1 MGFELKKYT
10 APDFTKEPFVSAPDA
25 VLAPAPKDRTAP
37 ENYHATTIFPEYFK
51 VNGTW
56 LLAEESRMDCVAVY
70 ENGKI
75 AVREFRTLK
84 QGDLVFVGK
93 DRGGGRGN
101 FSSGPTV
108 LRSRGTQSKEAFFLP
123 PGQIQGDGL
132 LQGLRSHLR
141 SVKA

>member
-75 AVREFRTLK
+75 AVREFP
-84 QGDLVFVGK
+84 
-93 DRGGGRGN
+93 
-101 FSSGPTV
+101 SGPTV
-108 LRSRGTQSKEAFFLP
+108 LRSRELSLRRLFPSARAD
-123 PGQIQGDGL
+123 PGRRPSPRTTIT
-132 LQGLRSHLR
+132 STIC
-141 SVKA
+141 

>member
-84 QGDLVFVGK
+84 QGDLVFVG
-93 DRGGGRGN
+93 R
-101 FSSGPTV
+101 TE
-108 LRSRGTQSKEAFFLP
+108 EAEEGIFVWDPRF
-123 PGQIQGDGL
+123 
-132 LQGLRSHLR
+132 
-141 SVKA
+141 